1 MSKAFTRE
9 DDTAD
14 DAPVVP
20 RPTLGAVVRLTHDA
34 VTRLRAEAA
43 STDDTARRRLLTEA
57 LERATLVPEGAP
69 DRVVLGARV
78 TVESDAEGRREH
90 RLVSRVERRLAG
102 RSRAARSGARR
113 RGGGRPTARAHHAA
127 RHRRRGVTTSSDGR
141 YLRLGPGV
149 YTHRVLERSNRQ
161 GRKGRKGEG
170 DFEGWQIE
178 PTRRPFVPI
187 PPS

>member
-78 TVESDAEGRREH
+78 TVESDAEGRREQ
-90 RLVSRVERRLAG
+90 RLVSPEEFELTGRGWSVASPVGRALLGAEPGDEVEVDRPRGRITLRVIAV
-102 RSRAARSGARR
+102 GA
-113 RGGGRPTARAHHAA
+113 
-127 RHRRRGVTTSSDGR
+127 
-141 YLRLGPGV
+141 
-149 YTHRVLERSNRQ
+149 
-161 GRKGRKGEG
+161 
-170 DFEGWQIE
+170 
-178 PTRRPFVPI
+178 
-187 PPS
+187 